1 MTGVAVDA
9 LSGATAVRASH
20 DDPSPGSSFTGT
32 RRLLWLVLRRDRFRI
47 AMWMFGLIGL
57 MTVSASSIVA
67 LYTTQEDLEGYARTV
82 RGNSA
87 LIIQA
92 GPGYGL
98 DDPTLGAVVM
108 NETSLW
114 LFIAAAVMS
123 VFMVVRHTRTEEEAE
138 RAELVRAAPVGRH
151 GSLASAM
158 IGTLV
163 VNAAIA
169 AGNVVSLLAFGLP
182 AAGSLAFGAS
192 MIGVGMVFA
201 GVAAVTAQ
209 VASGSRT
216 ALAAAGL
223 AVGIAFVLRAI
234 GDVGNGLLSWAS
246 PIGWAQ
252 AIRAYADE
260 RWWVLVLPVTVTVAL
275 VVAARALQD
284 RRDYG
289 SGLVAQRSGRPEATA
304 QLSTALG
311 LAVRLQR
318 GSLVGWAAG
327 LGALAF
333 FYGLVADQAEQIIED
348 NPDMADF
355 FAQLGVASVTDAF
368 LSTAMLIMALFATGF
383 TVSSVL
389 RLRSEEVAGRVD
401 PVLAAPIGRRRWAW
415 SHLAVAL
422 VGTVAVALVCGVSMG
437 AGTALV
443 LGEAARVGELA
454 AAGLVMVP
462 AMWLLAGA
470 TLLIY
475 GLLPR
480 WSLGA
485 WALVVWA
492 FVAAMFGSLLDLPQW
507 LLNLSPFQHVPA
519 LPGSPMSW
527 PPVIVLTAMAVALIA
542 AGLAALDRRDIA

>member
-1 MTGVAVDA
+1 VTGLAVDA
-9 LSGATAVRASH
+9 AVTPAAGENSRFA
-20 DDPSPGSSFTGT
+20 PSSDSSFTGT

-47 AMWMFGLIGL
+47 AMWMLGLVGL
-57 MTVSASSIVA
+57 MVVSASSIVA
-67 LYTTQEDLEGYARTV
+67 LYTTNEDLEGYARTV

-108 NETSLW
+108 NETALW
-114 LFIAAAVMS
+114 MFIAAAVMS

-151 GSLASAM
+151 AALASAM

-163 VNAAIA
+163 VNTAIG
-169 AGNVVSLLAFGLP
+169 AGNAVALLTFGLP
-182 AAGSLAFGAS
+182 TAGSLAFGAS
-192 MIGVGMVFA
+192 LVGVGMVFA

-216 ALAAAGL
+216 ALAAGGL
-223 AVGIAFVLRAI
+223 VIGVAFVLRAI

-246 PIGWAQ
+246 PLGWAQ
-252 AIRAYADE
+252 SIRAYADE
-260 RWWVLVLPVTVTVAL
+260 RWWVLALPVVTTVVL

-284 RRDYG
+284 HRDYG

-333 FYGLVADQAEQIIED
+333 FYGLVADQAEQILED

-368 LSTAMLIMALFATGF
+368 LSTAMLIMTLFATGF

-389 RLRSEEVAGRVD
+389 RLRSEELSGRVD
-401 PVLAAPIGRRRWAW
+401 PLLAGPIDRRQWAS
-415 SHLAVAL
+415 SHLAIAL
-422 VGTVAVALVCGVSMG
+422 AGTVALAFVCGAAMG

-443 LGEAARVGELA
+443 LGEADRVGELIG
-454 AAGLVMVP
+454 AGLVMVP

-470 TLLIY
+470 TLLVY

-480 WSLGA
+480 WSLAA
-485 WALVVWA
+485 WALVAWA

-519 LPGSPMSW
+519 LPAAPMSW
-527 PPVIVLTAMAVALIA
+527 LPIVLLAAIAAALIA
-542 AGLAALDRRDIA
+542 AGLAALDRRDMA

>member
-1 MTGVAVDA
+1 MTGVAIDA
-9 LSGATAVRASH
+9 LSGVTAVRASH

-32 RRLLWLVLRRDRFRI
+32 RRLLRLVLRRDRFRI
-47 AMWMFGLIGL
+47 AMWMFGLVGL

-67 LYTTQEDLEGYARTV
+67 LYTTQEALEGYARTV

-151 GSLASAM
+151 AALASAM
-158 IGTLV
+158 IGALV

-260 RWWVLVLPVTVTVAL
+260 RWWVLVLPVTATVAL

-422 VGTVAVALVCGVSMG
+422 VGTVAVALVCGVAMG
-437 AGTALV
+437 AGAALV
-443 LGEAARVGELA
+443 LGEAARVSELA

-519 LPGSPMSW
+519 LPASPMSW
-527 PPVIVLTAMAVALIA
+527 LPVIVLTAMAVALIA
-542 AGLAALDRRDIA
+542 AGLAALDRRDMA